1 MLLHFS
7 LLLITLICGCGGIGS
22 FAPSASCGGYS
33 ECAKGAAVEI
43 LHRSKVQKISGTAR
57 VTHAAALGNYIMR
70 VWRNWQTHQP

>member
-1 MLLHFS
+1 M
-7 LLLITLICGCGGIGS
+7 CGCGGIGS

-33 ECAKGAAVEI
+33 ECAKGAAVEKFC
-43 LHRSKVQKISGTAR
+43 RSKAKNFSVTAR